1 MFSFVR
7 SSDYVT
13 TFFKFFFRRFK
24 NDDFLPDKKITDP
37 ATEAGTIKLSTLV
50 ICPVS
55 GKLVRL
61 PAFEISG
68 ANPIYI
74 NRHNWSV
81 KK

>member
-1 MFSFVR
+1 
-7 SSDYVT
+7 
-13 TFFKFFFRRFK
+13 
-24 NDDFLPDKKITDP
+24 
-37 ATEAGTIKLSTLV
+37 LV